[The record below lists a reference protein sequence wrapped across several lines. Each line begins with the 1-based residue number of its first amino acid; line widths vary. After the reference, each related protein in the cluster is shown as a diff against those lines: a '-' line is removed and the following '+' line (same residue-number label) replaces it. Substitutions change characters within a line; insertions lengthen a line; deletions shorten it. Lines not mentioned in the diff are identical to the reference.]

1 MLGRR
6 GRLDLL
12 TGLREL
18 ARGEELRRIQYRLG
32 SKRKTNR
39 FSHYFQQNEVL
50 LKEET
55 LQSLCNALVD

>member
-1 MLGRR
+1 M
-6 GRLDLL
+6 DLM
-12 TGLREL
+12 TGLRGL

-39 FSHYFQQNEVL
+39 FIHYFQQNEAF

-55 LQSLCNALVD
+55 LQSLCNALAD

>member
-1 MLGRR
+1 MLCRR

-18 ARGEELRRIQYRLG
+18 ARGEELRRTQYRLG

-39 FSHYFQQNEVL
+39 FTHYFQQNEVF
-50 LKEET
+50 LKEQT
-55 LQSLCNALVD
+55 L